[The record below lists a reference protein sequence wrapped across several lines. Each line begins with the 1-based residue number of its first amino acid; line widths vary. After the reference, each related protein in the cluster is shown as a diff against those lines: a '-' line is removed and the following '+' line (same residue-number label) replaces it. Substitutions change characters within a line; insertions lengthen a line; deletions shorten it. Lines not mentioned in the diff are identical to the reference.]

1 MAVKDPT
8 TPLRETLM
16 FLVQSDMPADH
27 KRILIEVVTQ
37 ALYDKEAEE
46 RSGKASEVR
55 EEWGAPEVDALGAFL
70 QDKVAKSWQHADE
83 LVLHLAR
90 ELRRDPDDVRRK
102 AVELGFGLG
111 VDYRL
116 AKERII
122 GDD

>member
-8 TPLRETLM
+8 TPLRETLQ
-16 FLVQSDMPADH
+16 FLIQSDMPTDH

-37 ALYDKEAEE
+37 ALYNKEAEE
-46 RSGKASEVR
+46 RSGKASGII
-55 EEWGAPEVDALGAFL
+55 EEWGAPEMAVVAAFL
-70 QDKVAKSWQHADE
+70 QDKVARSWQNADE
-83 LVLHLAR
+83 LVLRLAR

-122 GDD
+122 VED

>member
-1 MAVKDPT
+1 MTVKDPT

-46 RSGKASEVR
+46 RSFKASGVH
-55 EEWGAPEVDALGAFL
+55 EEWGAPEMDVLAAFF
-70 QDKVAKSWQHADE
+70 QDKVARSWQNADE
-83 LVLHLAR
+83 LVLRLAR

-122 GDD
+122 VED